1 MDISILLVLQDFRNG
16 VGSCL
21 TSFMS
26 KMSFIGEMSTV
37 LIFIALIYWCVSKD
51 IGKYLMMG
59 WCGNR
64 VVNGLLKVTA
74 CAYRPWVR
82 DPLVVPDAE
91 AKSLATGYSFP
102 SGHSMN
108 AASLYGGLAIR
119 KELPKVLRIMMAV
132 IAVLIAFSRNF
143 LGVHTPQDTIVGLV
157 VGVLVMVL
165 IGVLITWV
173 DKKSGRD
180 IIVMIVGIL
189 VAVAVAVFAAF
200 KSYPVDYDEAGKL
213 LVDGAKMANDT
224 YKGVG
229 WCVGFLVGWVLET
242 RFVKFSTDVPM
253 MTRVV
258 RLVTGLFS
266 YYVLSLILIPIIK
279 GFLPGIVDTITACF
293 LQTFFVTFVFPL
305 CMKRFEKNGL

>member
-91 AKSLATGYSFP
+91 AKALATGYSFP

-108 AASLYGGLAIR
+108 AASLFGGLAIR

-165 IGVLITWV
+165 IGVLIKWV
-173 DKKSGRD
+173 DKKPGRD

-279 GFLPGIVDTITACF
+279 GFLPGVVDTITACF

>member
-1 MDISILLVLQDFRNG
+1 MDISILLVLQEFREG
-16 VGSCL
+16 AGACF
-21 TSFMS
+21 TSFMT

-37 LIFIALIYWCVSKD
+37 LIIIALIYWCISKE
-51 IGKYLMMG
+51 IGQYLMMG
-59 WCGNR
+59 WCANR

-74 CAYRPWVR
+74 CAYRPWIR
-82 DPLVVPDAE
+82 DPMVVPEPE
-91 AKSLATGYSFP
+91 AKALATGYSFP

-119 KELPKVLRIMMAV
+119 RELPKVLRIMMLV

-157 VGVLVMVL
+157 AGVLVMML
-165 IGVLITWV
+165 IGVLISWI
-173 DKKSGRD
+173 DKKPGRD
-180 IIVMIVGIL
+180 IIIMCVGIAI
-189 VAVAVAVFAAF
+189 AVAVAIFAAF
-200 KSYPVDYDEAGKL
+200 KSYPVDYDASGKL

-242 RFVKFSTDVPM
+242 RFVKFSTDVPL
-253 MTRVV
+253 MTRVI

-266 YYVLSLILIPIIK
+266 YYVLSLILIPLIK
-279 GFLPGIVDTITACF
+279 GFLPGVVDTITGCF
-293 LQTFFVTFVFPL
+293 LQTFFVTFIFPL
-305 CMKRFEKNGL
+305 CMKRFE